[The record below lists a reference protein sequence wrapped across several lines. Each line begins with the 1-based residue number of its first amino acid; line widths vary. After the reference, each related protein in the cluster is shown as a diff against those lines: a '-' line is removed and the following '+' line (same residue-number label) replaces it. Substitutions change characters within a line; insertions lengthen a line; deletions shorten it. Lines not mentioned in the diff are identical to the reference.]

1 MEKIS
6 SEKSAQ
12 KVFYIHTNIMT
23 KKTRN
28 TFFRNTRIV
37 RAKNVGEKYS
47 GKSAKKT
54 VLLYSHEYR
63 DPKGGKKR
71 ETSFPETHE

>member
-1 MEKIS
+1 L
-6 SEKSAQ
+6 EKSAKKRFLYLHKYHYQ
-12 KVFYIHTNIMT
+12 KMRGKNARKNFS
-23 KKTRN
+23 
-28 TFFRNTRIV
+28 RNTRIV